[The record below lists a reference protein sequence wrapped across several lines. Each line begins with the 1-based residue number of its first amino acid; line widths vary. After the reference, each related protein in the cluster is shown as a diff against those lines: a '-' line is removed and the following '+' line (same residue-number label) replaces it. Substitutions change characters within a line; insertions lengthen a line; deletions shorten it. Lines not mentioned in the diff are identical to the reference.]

1 MLSFLIAL
9 QFLTRLPVSLAGM
22 PTPKKNGESLLWYPM
37 VGLIIGALLW
47 ILGCLIQ
54 HVAPLLQ
61 AALVLAVWVVLTGAL
76 HLDGLADA
84 ADAWVGGFGD
94 HERTLAIMKDPRSG
108 PIAVVALVIVLLLK
122 FAALYVLLEKHYLEA
137 VLLVP
142 WLARVAL
149 PGLLLTT
156 PYARPGGLG
165 QVLVDNMPRRL
176 LPIVLAAHLVI
187 MLLAVT
193 NSVIACITA
202 VVIFIGLRRLFIAR
216 LGGTTG
222 DTAGALV
229 ELLECGVL
237 VALALFAA

>member
-1 MLSFLIAL
+1 
-9 QFLTRLPVSLAGM
+9 
-22 PTPKKNGESLLWYPM
+22 
-37 VGLIIGALLW
+37 
-47 ILGCLIQ
+47 
-54 HVAPLLQ
+54 
-61 AALVLAVWVVLTGAL
+61 
-76 HLDGLADA
+76 
-84 ADAWVGGFGD
+84 
-94 HERTLAIMKDPRSG
+94 
-108 PIAVVALVIVLLLK
+108 
-122 FAALYVLLEKHYLEA
+122 
-137 VLLVP
+137 
-142 WLARVAL
+142 
-149 PGLLLTT
+149 
-156 PYARPGGLG
+156 
-165 QVLVDNMPRRL
+165 MPRRL